1 MGEHCK
7 GSYAPSSLGVEE
19 GDMQMHLLRKNT
31 GWDSAFSEASAT
43 CQSHTI

>member
-1 MGEHCK
+1 MGEHSK
-7 GSYAPSSLGVEE
+7 SSYAPSSLGDEE

-31 GWDSAFSEASAT
+31 GRDFAFSEAGAT